1 VDDYLHQQQGIIGLL
16 KENLLSAQSSMKSQA
31 DKHRLERSFQVGEWV
46 FLRLQPFRQKSV
58 SRKHGKL
65 AARFYGPFQ
74 IVEKVGAVA
83 YRLELPEEAQIHN
96 VFHVS
101 CLKPKLGQSV
111 LPIAKLP
118 PVDSMGL
125 LSPEPS
131 RILDQRTIK
140 KRRHGSATEVLVQW
154 EGSTQ
159 EDATWELLF
168 KLQQQYPHLVGKVF

>member
-1 VDDYLHQQQGIIGLL
+1 
-16 KENLLSAQSSMKSQA
+16 
-31 DKHRLERSFQVGEWV
+31 
-46 FLRLQPFRQKSV
+46 V
-58 SRKHGKL
+58 SRKQGKL

-118 PVDSMGL
+118 LVDSMGH
-125 LSPEPS
+125 LSLEPI